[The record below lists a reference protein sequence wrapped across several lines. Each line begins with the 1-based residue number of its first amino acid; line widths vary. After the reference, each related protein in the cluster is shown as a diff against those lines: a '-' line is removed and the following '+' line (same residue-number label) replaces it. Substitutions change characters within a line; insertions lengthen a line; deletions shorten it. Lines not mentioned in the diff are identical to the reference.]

1 MELTL
6 YEIYYYKWVKIRYE
20 WKLVWQG
27 KWNTFSIIDFFD
39 WGNFYITLWDSAKLY
54 QSEKEMM
61 KDMYWKSIQDLI
73 DKQQAKIDEWK
84 DMEGKIKEKIEKIAK
99 DYWEWMVLSALLSK
113 AVWVDIANAISM
125 KLQEKVR
132 EYLTKI

>member
-1 MELTL
+1 
-6 YEIYYYKWVKIRYE
+6 
-20 WKLVWQG
+20 
-27 KWNTFSIIDFFD
+27 
-39 WGNFYITLWDSAKLY
+39 
-54 QSEKEMM
+54 
-61 KDMYWKSIQDLI
+61 
-73 DKQQAKIDEWK
+73 
-84 DMEGKIKEKIEKIAK
+84 MEGKIKEKIEKIAK